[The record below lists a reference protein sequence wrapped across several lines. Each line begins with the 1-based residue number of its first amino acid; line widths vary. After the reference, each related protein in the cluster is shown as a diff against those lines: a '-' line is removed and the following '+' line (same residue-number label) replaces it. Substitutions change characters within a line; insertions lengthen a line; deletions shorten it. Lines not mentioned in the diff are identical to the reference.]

1 MFNLLVNATNQYIK
15 DLYNMYGL
23 NFEVVAS
30 TDLDDLKQYTNNF
43 NYKAIYRNDAS
54 VRMLDELQQRFKNTK
69 DYSLLLYSFEPPRKN
84 PDRLNNINLQAYFS
98 EGKSF
103 DQLTSVDKDTKE
115 FLKSV
120 KVNGKVDNNMFVT
133 RDVKLID
140 MKLNYKLISPS
151 AEFIDNF
158 TMLYLTNL
166 QRNIDF
172 PVTINFGGYV
182 GEHQIIINPQ
192 FDDIES
198 WGLIDTS
205 RAGDLRQVG
214 FSVSITAPVFS
225 NYTDLVSGIREIKLS
240 LGI

>member
-1 MFNLLVNATNQYIK
+1 
-15 DLYNMYGL
+15 
-23 NFEVVAS
+23 
-30 TDLDDLKQYTNNF
+30 
-43 NYKAIYRNDAS
+43 
-54 VRMLDELQQRFKNTK
+54 
-69 DYSLLLYSFEPPRKN
+69 
-84 PDRLNNINLQAYFS
+84 
-98 EGKSF
+98 
-103 DQLTSVDKDTKE
+103 
-115 FLKSV
+115 
-120 KVNGKVDNNMFVT
+120 MFVT

-214 FSVSITAPVFS
+214 FSVDITAPVFS